1 MVTYMYLQ
9 QDTIFEV
16 IQNLSTPNIY
26 KKAVLQKK
34 LI

>member
-1 MVTYMYLQ
+1 MVTYMYQ